1 MQLDPVELS
10 WIVAALVA
18 LSVVFFLTS
27 VRARR
32 LDAQAVDAR
41 VRRYAPKRTLEEVE
55 LSEPFF
61 ERAIKPLIQRMVRIV
76 GRLAPKRNIE
86 DLERDLERAGRP
98 FDLAVI
104 DFLGVRLLVAF
115 LFGLVMGG
123 VVFLF
128 KSSPRLAIFFAVA
141 GGLVGFYL
149 PKVWLW
155 RRISRRQRDMERALP
170 DALDMLVVCLDAGL
184 GFDLALLRI
193 AQRWRHELARELDQV
208 VYEIRAGK
216 PRAEALQ
223 DLVAR
228 TGVEDIATFVAV
240 ILQAEELGVSVAK
253 VLHIHAGQM
262 RILRRYRAEEQ
273 ARQATIKM
281 LFPLIFLIF
290 PGHLGCD
297 PGTGCAPVAE
307 RFGGPWR
314 GCPIEVFLT
323 LPLPPAIPGCEA
335 GDDLRDG

>member
-10 WIVAALVA
+10 WIAAALVA
-18 LSVVFFLTS
+18 VSVVFFLTS

-61 ERAIKPLIQRMVRIV
+61 ERAIKPLLQRMVRIA
-76 GRLAPKRNIE
+76 GRLAPQRNIE
-86 DLERDLERAGRP
+86 DLERDLARAGRP
-98 FDLAVI
+98 FDLTAL
-104 DFLGVRLLVAF
+104 DFLGGRLLAALSV
-115 LFGLVMGG
+115 GLVMGG

-128 KSSPRLAIFFAVA
+128 TTSPRLALFFTLA
-141 GGLVGFYL
+141 GGFIGFYA

-155 RRISRRQRDMERALP
+155 RRIARRQRDIERALP

-223 DLVAR
+223 DLVTR

-240 ILQAEELGVSVAK
+240 VLQAEELGVSVAK
-253 VLHIHAGQM
+253 VLHIHARQM
-262 RILRRYRAEEQ
+262 RILRRYRAEEL
-273 ARQATIKM
+273 AREATIKM
-281 LFPLIFLIF
+281 LFPLVFLIF
-290 PGHLGCD
+290 PATLAVILG
-297 PGTGCAPVAE
+297 PAVPQLLSVL
-307 RFGGPWR
+307 GGV
-314 GCPIEVFLT
+314 GGAT
-323 LPLPPAIPGCEA
+323 Q
-335 GDDLRDG
+335 

>member
-10 WIVAALVA
+10 WMVAALVA

-104 DFLGVRLLVAF
+104 DFLGGRLLVAF

-128 KSSPRLAIFFAVA
+128 KPSPRLAIFFAVA

-155 RRISRRQRDMERALP
+155 SRISRRQRNMERALP

-290 PGHLGCD
+290 PATLAVILG
-297 PGTGCAPVAE
+297 PAVPQLLSVL
-307 RFGGPWR
+307 GGLGGGVP
-314 GCPIEVFLT
+314 
-323 LPLPPAIPGCEA
+323 
-335 GDDLRDG
+335 

>member
-10 WIVAALVA
+10 WIAAALVA
-18 LSVVFFLTS
+18 VSVVFFLTS

-55 LSEPFF
+55 LSQPFF
-61 ERAIKPLIQRMVRIV
+61 ERAIKPLLQRMVRMA
-76 GRLAPKRNIE
+76 GRLAPQRNIE
-86 DLERDLERAGRP
+86 ELERDLARAGRP
-98 FDLAVI
+98 FDLTAL
-104 DFLGVRLLVAF
+104 DFLGGRLLAALSV
-115 LFGLVMGG
+115 GLVMGG

-128 KSSPRLAIFFAVA
+128 KSSPRLALLFTLA
-141 GGLVGFYL
+141 GGFIGFYA

-155 RRISRRQRDMERALP
+155 TRIARRQRDIERALP

-223 DLVAR
+223 DLVTR

-240 ILQAEELGVSVAK
+240 VLQAEELGVSVAK
-253 VLHIHAGQM
+253 VLRIHARQM
-262 RILRRYRAEEQ
+262 RILRRYRAEEL
-273 ARQATIKM
+273 AREATIKM
-281 LFPLIFLIF
+281 LFPLVFLIF
-290 PGHLGCD
+290 PATLAVILG
-297 PGTGCAPVAE
+297 PAVPQLLNVLGGLGGAAP
-307 RFGGPWR
+307 
-314 GCPIEVFLT
+314 
-323 LPLPPAIPGCEA
+323 
-335 GDDLRDG
+335 

>member
-18 LSVVFFLTS
+18 VSVVFFLTS

-41 VRRYAPKRTLEEVE
+41 VRRYAPKHTLEEAE

-61 ERAIKPLIQRMVRIV
+61 ERAIKPLLQKMVRIA
-76 GRLAPKRNIE
+76 GRLAPQRNIE
-86 DLERDLERAGRP
+86 DLERDLARAGRP
-98 FDLAVI
+98 FDLTAL
-104 DFLGVRLLVAF
+104 DFLGGRLLAALPV
-115 LFGLVMGG
+115 GLVMGG
-123 VVFLF
+123 VVLLF
-128 KSSPRLAIFFAVA
+128 KPSPRLAFFSTLA
-141 GGLVGFYL
+141 GGFIGFYA

-155 RRISRRQRDMERALP
+155 TRIARRQRGIERALP

-223 DLVAR
+223 DLVTR
-228 TGVEDIATFVAV
+228 TGVEDIATFVALV
-240 ILQAEELGVSVAK
+240 LQAEELGVSVAK
-253 VLHIHAGQM
+253 VLHIHARQM

-290 PGHLGCD
+290 PATLAVILG
-297 PGTGCAPVAE
+297 PAVPQLLSVLGGLGGAAP
-307 RFGGPWR
+307 
-314 GCPIEVFLT
+314 
-323 LPLPPAIPGCEA
+323 
-335 GDDLRDG
+335 

>member
-1 MQLDPVELS
+1 LS

-18 LSVVFFLTS
+18 VSVVFFLTS
-27 VRARR
+27 VRAHR
-32 LDAQAVDAR
+32 LDVQAVDAR
-41 VRRYAPKRTLEEVE
+41 VRRYAHKRTLEEVE

-61 ERAIKPLIQRMVRIV
+61 QRVIKPLLQNIVRIA
-76 GRLAPKRNIE
+76 GRLAPQRNIE
-86 DLERDLERAGRP
+86 DLERDLARAGRP
-98 FDLAVI
+98 LDLTAI
-104 DFLGVRLLVAF
+104 DFLGGRLLAALSV
-115 LFGLVMGG
+115 GLVMGG
-123 VVFLF
+123 VVFLLR
-128 KSSPRLAIFFAVA
+128 SSPRLAFLFTLA
-141 GGLVGFYL
+141 GGFVGFYA

-155 RRISRRQRDMERALP
+155 TRIARRQRDIMRALP

-184 GFDLALLRI
+184 GFDLALLKI

-223 DLVAR
+223 DLVNR

-273 ARQATIKM
+273 ARQAAIKM
-281 LFPLIFLIF
+281 LFPLVFLIF
-290 PGHLGCD
+290 PALIAVILG
-297 PGTGCAPVAE
+297 PAMPQML
-307 RFGGPWR
+307 RFLSGLGG
-314 GCPIEVFLT
+314 
-323 LPLPPAIPGCEA
+323 A
-335 GDDLRDG
+335 

>member
-1 MQLDPVELS
+1 MVLGQLDPVELS
-10 WIVAALVA
+10 WIAAALVA
-18 LSVVFFLTS
+18 VSVVFFLTS

-61 ERAIKPLIQRMVRIV
+61 ERAIKPLLQRMVRIA
-76 GRLAPKRNIE
+76 GRLAPQRNIE
-86 DLERDLERAGRP
+86 DLERDLARAGRP
-98 FDLAVI
+98 LDLMAI
-104 DFLGVRLLVAF
+104 DFLGGRLLVA
-115 LFGLVMGG
+115 LSVGLVMGG
-123 VVFLF
+123 VVLLF
-128 KSSPRLAIFFAVA
+128 KSSPRLAFFFTLA
-141 GGLVGFYL
+141 GGLVGFYA

-155 RRISRRQRDMERALP
+155 TRIARRQRDIERALP

-208 VYEIRAGK
+208 IYEIRAGK

-223 DLVAR
+223 DLVTR

-240 ILQAEELGVSVAK
+240 VLQAEELGVSVAK

-273 ARQATIKM
+273 ARQAAIKM
-281 LFPLIFLIF
+281 LFPLVFLIF
-290 PGHLGCD
+290 PATLAVILG
-297 PGTGCAPVAE
+297 PAVPQLLSVLGGLGGAAP
-307 RFGGPWR
+307 
-314 GCPIEVFLT
+314 
-323 LPLPPAIPGCEA
+323 
-335 GDDLRDG
+335 

>member
-10 WIVAALVA
+10 WIAAALVA
-18 LSVVFFLTS
+18 VSVVFFLTS

-41 VRRYAPKRTLEEVE
+41 VRRYAPKRTLGEVE

-61 ERAIKPLIQRMVRIV
+61 ERAIKPLLQRMVRIA
-76 GRLAPKRNIE
+76 GRLAPQRNIE
-86 DLERDLERAGRP
+86 DLERDLARAGRP
-98 FDLAVI
+98 FDLTAL
-104 DFLGVRLLVAF
+104 DFLGGRLLAALSV
-115 LFGLVMGG
+115 GLVMGG

-128 KSSPRLAIFFAVA
+128 TTSPRLAFFFTLA
-141 GGLVGFYL
+141 GGFIGFYA

-155 RRISRRQRDMERALP
+155 TRIARRQRDIERALP

-223 DLVAR
+223 DLVTR

-240 ILQAEELGVSVAK
+240 VLQAEELGVSVAK
-253 VLHIHAGQM
+253 VLHIHARQM
-262 RILRRYRAEEQ
+262 RILRRYRAEEL
-273 ARQATIKM
+273 AREATIKM
-281 LFPLIFLIF
+281 LFPLVFLIF
-290 PGHLGCD
+290 PATLAVILG
-297 PGTGCAPVAE
+297 PAVPQLLSVL
-307 RFGGPWR
+307 GGV
-314 GCPIEVFLT
+314 GGAT
-323 LPLPPAIPGCEA
+323 Q
-335 GDDLRDG
+335 

>member
-10 WIVAALVA
+10 WIAAALVA
-18 LSVVFFLTS
+18 VSVVFFLTS

-61 ERAIKPLIQRMVRIV
+61 ERAIKPLLQRMVRIA
-76 GRLAPKRNIE
+76 GRLAPQRNIE
-86 DLERDLERAGRP
+86 DLERDLARAGRP
-98 FDLAVI
+98 FDLTAL
-104 DFLGVRLLVAF
+104 DFLGGRLLAALSV
-115 LFGLVMGG
+115 GLVMGG

-128 KSSPRLAIFFAVA
+128 TTSPRLALFFTLA
-141 GGLVGFYL
+141 GGFIGFYA

-155 RRISRRQRDMERALP
+155 RRIARRQRDIERALP

-223 DLVAR
+223 DLVTR

-240 ILQAEELGVSVAK
+240 VLQAEELGVSVAK
-253 VLHIHAGQM
+253 VLHIHARQM
-262 RILRRYRAEEQ
+262 RILRRYRAEEL
-273 ARQATIKM
+273 AREATIKM
-281 LFPLIFLIF
+281 LFPLVFLIF
-290 PGHLGCD
+290 PATLAVILG
-297 PGTGCAPVAE
+297 PAVPQLLSVLGGLGGAAP
-307 RFGGPWR
+307 
-314 GCPIEVFLT
+314 
-323 LPLPPAIPGCEA
+323 
-335 GDDLRDG
+335 

>member
-10 WIVAALVA
+10 WIAAALVA
-18 LSVVFFLTS
+18 VSVVFFLTS

-61 ERAIKPLIQRMVRIV
+61 ERAIKPLLQRMVRIA
-76 GRLAPKRNIE
+76 GRLAPQRNIE
-86 DLERDLERAGRP
+86 DLERDLARAGRP
-98 FDLAVI
+98 FDLTAL
-104 DFLGVRLLVAF
+104 DFLGGRLLAALSV
-115 LFGLVMGG
+115 GLVMGG

-128 KSSPRLAIFFAVA
+128 TTSPRLALFFTLA
-141 GGLVGFYL
+141 GGFIGFYA

-155 RRISRRQRDMERALP
+155 RGIARRQRDIERALP

-223 DLVAR
+223 DLVTR

-240 ILQAEELGVSVAK
+240 VLQAEELGVSVAK
-253 VLHIHAGQM
+253 VLHIHARQM
-262 RILRRYRAEEQ
+262 RILRRYRAEEL
-273 ARQATIKM
+273 AREATIKM
-281 LFPLIFLIF
+281 LFPLVFLIF
-290 PGHLGCD
+290 PATLAVILG
-297 PGTGCAPVAE
+297 PAVPQLLSVL
-307 RFGGPWR
+307 GGV
-314 GCPIEVFLT
+314 GGAT
-323 LPLPPAIPGCEA
+323 Q
-335 GDDLRDG
+335 

>member
-1 MQLDPVELS
+1 MVLAQLDPVELS

-18 LSVVFFLTS
+18 VSVIFFLTS

-61 ERAIKPLIQRMVRIV
+61 ERAIRPLLRRVVHIA
-76 GRLAPKRNIE
+76 GRLAPQRNIE
-86 DLERDLERAGRP
+86 DLERDLARAGRP
-98 FDLAVI
+98 FDLTAI
-104 DFLGVRLLVAF
+104 DFLGGRLLVA
-115 LFGLVMGG
+115 LSAGLVIGG

-128 KSSPRLAIFFAVA
+128 KSSPRLATFFTLA
-141 GGLVGFYL
+141 GGFVGFYA
-149 PKVWLW
+149 PRVWLLT
-155 RRISRRQRDMERALP
+155 RIARRQNDIERALP

-184 GFDLALLRI
+184 GFDLALLKI

-208 VYEIRAGK
+208 VYETRAGK
-216 PRAEALQ
+216 PRAEALE
-223 DLVAR
+223 DLVKR

-253 VLHIHAGQM
+253 ALHIHASQM

-273 ARQATIKM
+273 ARQAAIKM
-281 LFPLIFLIF
+281 LFPLVFMIF
-290 PGHLGCD
+290 PALLAVILG
-297 PGTGCAPVAE
+297 PALPQLLTVLGGLGGAAP
-307 RFGGPWR
+307 
-314 GCPIEVFLT
+314 
-323 LPLPPAIPGCEA
+323 
-335 GDDLRDG
+335 

>member
-1 MQLDPVELS
+1 MVLTQLDPVELS

-18 LSVVFFLTS
+18 VSVVFFLTS

-61 ERAIKPLIQRMVRIV
+61 ERAIKPLLQRMVRIA
-76 GRLAPKRNIE
+76 GRLAPQRNIE
-86 DLERDLERAGRP
+86 DLERDLARAGRP
-98 FDLAVI
+98 LDLTAI
-104 DFLGVRLLVAF
+104 DFLGGRLLAALSV
-115 LFGLVMGG
+115 GLAMGG
-123 VVFLF
+123 VVLLF
-128 KSSPRLAIFFAVA
+128 KSSPRLALFSTLA
-141 GGLVGFYL
+141 GGFVGFYA
-149 PKVWLW
+149 PKLWLW
-155 RRISRRQRDMERALP
+155 TRIARRQSDIERALP

-184 GFDLALLRI
+184 GFDLALLKI

-208 VYEIRAGK
+208 IYEIRAGK

-223 DLVAR
+223 DLVKR

-253 VLHIHAGQM
+253 ALHIHASQM

-273 ARQATIKM
+273 ARQAAIKM
-281 LFPLIFLIF
+281 LFPLVFMIF
-290 PGHLGCD
+290 PALLAVILG
-297 PGTGCAPVAE
+297 PALPQLLSVLGGLGGTAP
-307 RFGGPWR
+307 
-314 GCPIEVFLT
+314 
-323 LPLPPAIPGCEA
+323 
-335 GDDLRDG
+335 

>member
-1 MQLDPVELS
+1 MAVTQLDPVELS

-18 LSVVFFLTS
+18 VSVVFFLTS
-27 VRARR
+27 VRAHR

-41 VRRYAPKRTLEEVE
+41 VRRYAHKRTLEEVE

-61 ERAIKPLIQRMVRIV
+61 QRVIKPLLQSIVRIA
-76 GRLAPKRNIE
+76 GRLAPQRNIE
-86 DLERDLERAGRP
+86 DLERDLARAGRP
-98 FDLAVI
+98 LDLTAI
-104 DFLGVRLLVAF
+104 DFLGGRLLAALSV
-115 LFGLVMGG
+115 GLVMGG
-123 VVFLF
+123 VVFLL
-128 KSSPRLAIFFAVA
+128 KSSPRLAFLFTLV
-141 GGLVGFYL
+141 GGFVGFYV

-155 RRISRRQRDMERALP
+155 MRIARRQRDIMHALP

-184 GFDLALLRI
+184 GFDLALLKI

-223 DLVAR
+223 DLVNR

-273 ARQATIKM
+273 ARQAAIKM
-281 LFPLIFLIF
+281 LFPLVFLIF
-290 PGHLGCD
+290 PALIAVILG
-297 PGTGCAPVAE
+297 PAVPQLLKFLAGL
-307 RFGGPWR
+307 GG
-314 GCPIEVFLT
+314 
-323 LPLPPAIPGCEA
+323 A
-335 GDDLRDG
+335 

>member
-10 WIVAALVA
+10 WIAAALVA
-18 LSVVFFLTS
+18 VSVVFFLTS

-61 ERAIKPLIQRMVRIV
+61 ERAIKPLLQRMVRIA
-76 GRLAPKRNIE
+76 GRLAPQRNIE
-86 DLERDLERAGRP
+86 DLERDLARAGRP
-98 FDLAVI
+98 FDLTAL
-104 DFLGVRLLVAF
+104 DFLGGRLLAALSV
-115 LFGLVMGG
+115 GLVMGG

-128 KSSPRLAIFFAVA
+128 KSSLRLALFFTLAA
-141 GGLVGFYL
+141 GFIGFYA

-155 RRISRRQRDMERALP
+155 RRIARRQRDMERALP

-223 DLVAR
+223 DLVTR

-253 VLHIHAGQM
+253 VLHIHARQM

-273 ARQATIKM
+273 AREATIKM
-281 LFPLIFLIF
+281 LFPLVFLIF
-290 PGHLGCD
+290 PATLAVILG
-297 PGTGCAPVAE
+297 PAVPQLLSVLGGLGGGAP
-307 RFGGPWR
+307 
-314 GCPIEVFLT
+314 
-323 LPLPPAIPGCEA
+323 
-335 GDDLRDG
+335 

>member
-10 WIVAALVA
+10 WIAAALVA
-18 LSVVFFLTS
+18 VSVVFFLTS

-61 ERAIKPLIQRMVRIV
+61 ERAIKPLLQRMVRIA
-76 GRLAPKRNIE
+76 GRLAPQRNIE
-86 DLERDLERAGRP
+86 DLERDLARAGRP
-98 FDLAVI
+98 FDLTAL
-104 DFLGVRLLVAF
+104 DFLGGRLLAALSV
-115 LFGLVMGG
+115 GLVMGG

-128 KSSPRLAIFFAVA
+128 TTSPRLALFFTLA
-141 GGLVGFYL
+141 GGFIGFYA

-155 RRISRRQRDMERALP
+155 TRIARRQRDMERALP

-208 VYEIRAGK
+208 IYEIRAGK

-223 DLVAR
+223 DLVTR

-240 ILQAEELGVSVAK
+240 VLQAEELGVSVAK
-253 VLHIHAGQM
+253 VLHIHARQM
-262 RILRRYRAEEQ
+262 RILRRYRAEEL
-273 ARQATIKM
+273 AREATIKM
-281 LFPLIFLIF
+281 LFPLVFLIF
-290 PGHLGCD
+290 PATLAVILG
-297 PGTGCAPVAE
+297 PAVPQLLSVL
-307 RFGGPWR
+307 GGV
-314 GCPIEVFLT
+314 GGAT
-323 LPLPPAIPGCEA
+323 Q
-335 GDDLRDG
+335 